1 MQINSLGS
9 MVSSAYDAARSN
21 LRSMADAAAES
32 GRPEPVKPALAE
44 TPRPEVKAA
53 TEPAKPVPGQ
63 RQGVNLDSYA

>member
-9 MVSSAYDAARSN
+9 MVSSAYDTARSN
-21 LRSMADAAAES
+21 LRSMADAAAGS

-53 TEPAKPVPGQ
+53 AEPAPGR